1 MTSLLLLKIINVL
14 ANFLILPDALL
25 FQDFSLWRKFIIDW
39 IEILQISL
47 NVIMTSNCVIVSMK
61 LFHDV
66 GNDEYII
73 PCNFSGLILIWKP
86 TFIEYFFNDTSTSP
100 AKRIDLWMAKK
111 RPSWVGHF
119 VFLLIYFSFPV
130 KSMIKDLTFI
140 Y

>member
-25 FQDFSLWRKFIIDW
+25 FQYFSLWRKFIIDG
-39 IEILQISL
+39 IKILQISL
-47 NVIMTSNCVIVSMK
+47 NVIMTSNYVIVSIK

-86 TFIEYFFNDTSTSP
+86 TFIEYFF
-100 AKRIDLWMAKK
+100 
-111 RPSWVGHF
+111 
-119 VFLLIYFSFPV
+119 
-130 KSMIKDLTFI
+130 
-140 Y
+140 